1 MTPASFF
8 YPGGIFMGVIRLIF
22 FFGPLIFAFGF
33 IAPLLAQIIRL
44 SGVTPPYDLTPLS
57 AGLLIAGLL
66 GAVAQWRGRWI

>member
-44 SGVTPPYDLTPLS
+44 SGVTPPYDL
-57 AGLLIAGLL
+57 
-66 GAVAQWRGRWI
+66 